1 MWQVIFLI
9 IYIVSW
15 VKIGIWAWNYVNPN
29 EFFQFL
35 GFLLLQKIVFGIISV
50 IISLIQAWILD
61 QTK

>member
-1 MWQVIFLI
+1 M
-9 IYIVSW
+9 SW
-15 VKIGIWAWNYVNPN
+15 VKIGIWDWNYVNPN

-50 IISLIQAWILD
+50 IMSLIQAWILD